1 MRIIDDRTGT
11 VGDTVSTPEEAL
23 LALSA
28 DSEERLARGLRN
40 VWHHVHPD
48 DAAVE
53 GDDDEDDEPERRTVQ
68 VVAEQRPGVLA
79 AALKADGVYRRRRA
93 LRWSTWDFRFDPF
106 HDTNVMDWPRP
117 VSELRGEAALAEAT
131 IGELAAHLNAGL
143 RGDLAALLGDCAD
156 FVRLDDD
163 FERSDG
169 PPQTVWDR
177 FRFDSDLYELDV
189 KSVAAAIAG
198 GPARWDA
205 VDDWTPAGG
214 VDGDPYAVCRYGWG
228 PLRARVRLTAAELLE
243 RYLAGDAELSLY
255 RMVLDYGEGPTEF
268 IWPDQSYMCCGHP
281 CGYDGALPPLG
292 VHDWGRP
299 HASVYRRGRL
309 CRICGTARYAGLLT
323 SRRLA
328 SDETA
333 PLGVSEPLEEL
344 PPATLMAIAR
354 DGADAVACDLHR

>member
-11 VGDTVSTPEEAL
+11 VGVTVSTPEEAL

-93 LRWSTWDFRFDPF
+93 LRWSSWDFRFDPF

-156 FVRLDDD
+156 FVRLDDG

-177 FRFDSDLYELDV
+177 FRSASDLYEFDV
-189 KSVAAAIAG
+189 QSVAAAIAG
-198 GPARWDA
+198 GPARWDRMA
-205 VDDWTPAGG
+205 VDDWTPAGHQASTAT
-214 VDGDPYAVCRYGWG
+214 PMRCAATCWG
-228 PLRARVRLTAAELLE
+228 PLGARVQLTAAELLE

-268 IWPDQSYMCCGHP
+268 IWPMRPVLHV
-281 CGYDGALPPLG
+281 LRPPVRLRR
-292 VHDWGRP
+292 RP
-299 HASVYRRGRL
+299 PAARHCRRGR
-309 CRICGTARYAGLLT
+309 
-323 SRRLA
+323 
-328 SDETA
+328 
-333 PLGVSEPLEEL
+333 
-344 PPATLMAIAR
+344 PPAC
-354 DGADAVACDLHR
+354 ADSTA